1 MNGITGENTVY
12 FSRKQAK
19 GIVRIV
25 SASYPEAGKMADE
38 IMGHVAS
45 KLHGS
50 ISIEALRD
58 FASCYVECLE
68 FGDLLGLRD
77 ELSGRWSVK
86 SSRDIVNVFVKLL
99 FEANARLLVE

>member
-1 MNGITGENTVY
+1 MNSITGENTVY

-38 IMGHVAS
+38 IMGHVS
-45 KLHGS
+45 RKLHGS
-50 ISIEALRD
+50 ISLEALRD
-58 FASCYVECLE
+58 FASEYVEGLD

-86 SSRDIVNVFVKLL
+86 SSRDIVNVFMALL
-99 FEANARLLVE
+99 REANERLLLE

>member
-1 MNGITGENTVY
+1 MNSINGKNMVY

-19 GIVRIV
+19 GIARIV
-25 SASYPEAGKMADE
+25 SAEYPEAGKMADE
-38 IMGHVAS
+38 IMRHVAN

-50 ISIEALRD
+50 VSLEALRD
-58 FASCYVECLE
+58 FASCHVECLE

-86 SSRDIVNVFVKLL
+86 SSRDIVNVFMELL
-99 FEANARLLVE
+99 FEANKRLLVE